1 MGSVQIAGVVVTANA
16 IGVVALVGLLY
27 LFDVGGTRERTAG
40 RGGRFRPAQLL
51 VPVVASLGVSLLLS
65 LVYLYVA
72 AFGPVV
78 GAVPMEALLAGTLA
92 TLFVGLFGPVAVL
105 LGDRLWRHQ
114 RVDSVPED
122 DRGLDRMFRNYDAGD
137 GDSRDDP
144 L

>member
-1 MGSVQIAGVVVTANA
+1 MGAIQIAGVAVTANA

-27 LFDVGGTRERTAG
+27 LFDVGGTRGRTVG
-40 RGGRFRPAQLL
+40 RGGRFRPARLL

-78 GAVPMEALLAGTLA
+78 GAVPMEALLAVTLA

-105 LGDRLWRHQ
+105 LVDRLWRHR
-114 RVDSVPED
+114 RVED
-122 DRGLDRMFRNYDAGD
+122 VHEEDRGLDRMFRQYDAGD
-137 GDSRDDP
+137 GDSSDG
-144 L
+144 LL